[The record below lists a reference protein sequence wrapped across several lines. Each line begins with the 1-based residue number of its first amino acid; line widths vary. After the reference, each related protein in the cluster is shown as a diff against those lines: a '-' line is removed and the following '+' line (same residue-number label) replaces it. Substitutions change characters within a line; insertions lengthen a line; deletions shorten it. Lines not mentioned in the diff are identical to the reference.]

1 MSSSQGDSSHRPL
14 LLVISAPSGAGKT
27 TLCERLRAEF
37 PEVVYSISCTTR
49 PPRGREQDGRE
60 YHFLGESEFLARVGQ
75 GAFLEHAVVH
85 GHRYGTLR
93 QAVVDALAG
102 GRSVLM
108 DIDVQGAGQIRQYV
122 NGAPEGDAIRR
133 AFVDIFIE
141 PPSLEALQRRIE
153 ARGENRVEDM
163 QRRLKAAAEEMSRR
177 FDYRHRI
184 VNDVLEAA
192 YAALRSVVESEWR
205 K

>member
-1 MSSSQGDSSHRPL
+1 
-14 LLVISAPSGAGKT
+14 
-27 TLCERLRAEF
+27 
-37 PEVVYSISCTTR
+37 
-49 PPRGREQDGRE
+49 
-60 YHFLGESEFLARVGQ
+60 
-75 GAFLEHAVVH
+75 
-85 GHRYGTLR
+85 
-93 QAVVDALAG
+93 VVDALAG

>member
-1 MSSSQGDSSHRPL
+1 
-14 LLVISAPSGAGKT
+14 
-27 TLCERLRAEF
+27 LCERLRAEF
-37 PEVVYSISCTTR
+37 SEIVYSISCTTR

-60 YHFLGESEFLARVGQ
+60 YHFLSESEFLARVGQ

-93 QAVVDALAG
+93 QAVVDALTG

-122 NGAPEGDAIRR
+122 HGAPEGDAIRR

-141 PPSLEALQRRIE
+141 PPSLDALQRRIE

-163 QRRLKAAAEEMSRR
+163 QRRLKTAAEELSRR

-184 VNDVLEAA
+184 VNDVLERA
-192 YAALRSVVESEWR
+192 YADLRSVVEAEWR